1 MSDFENFLC
10 FSSATAQRCG
20 TGTAEARDRI
30 ALLPP
35 QFPFHTAA
43 PSQRKNKESFQN
55 RSYHVAIDE
64 RNEKR
69 I

>member
-1 MSDFENFLC
+1 MSDFENLLC

-20 TGTAEARDRI
+20 TGTAEAR
-30 ALLPP
+30 A
-35 QFPFHTAA
+35 AA

-55 RSYHVAIDE
+55 RSYHLAIDE